1 MLQGLLAKRRGDK
14 LLEWAAW
21 WMVVVA
27 NHPSNPLGLFWGN
40 MMLDY
45 KIQKANSMSMGELH
59 MVNIGVQ
66 LLRRGPSV
74 RMVRRLTGFK
84 SRLNSDLSPAL

>member
-1 MLQGLLAKRRGDK
+1 M
-14 LLEWAAW
+14 
-21 WMVVVA
+21 VA
-27 NHPSNPLGLFWGN
+27 NHHSNPLGLFWGN
-40 MMLDY
+40 MILDY

-84 SRLNSDLSPAL
+84 SRLRSLSRIMKSVRLDEG